1 MNASRRVLAKRFID
15 EYWSYYLQIENDV
28 IDTFNYVEP
37 DIRNFIAFSRKYKD
51 LLSSIGSEVD
61 VVGKSIAELIDT
73 NDNKLPDSRIAHWG
87 YVVEQRFPGIS
98 SVTIDVRGF
107 FQLTPWNNWANE
119 KAKDKNGRVIYR
131 LKDGSSNP
139 EWWRAYNKTKHRRRS
154 LANPE
159 DSNYERANLKNVLN
173 GLAGLFALEITLAEV
188 IGHVPLPEEPQSKLF
203 KLIDTK

>member
-1 MNASRRVLAKRFID
+1 MNVDRSVLAKRYFD

-37 DIRNFIAFSRKYKD
+37 DSRNFGSFSRKYKD
-51 LLSSIGSEVD
+51 LLSAIGSEVD

-73 NDNKLPDSRIAHWG
+73 NDKKLPDAHIAHWG
-87 YVVEQRFPGIS
+87 LVVERRFPHIS
-98 SVTIDVRGF
+98 SVTLDVRGI

-119 KAKDKNGRVIYR
+119 KSKDKNERVIYR

-139 EWWRAYNKTKHRRRS
+139 EWWRAYYKTKHRRRS

-173 GLAGLFALEITLAEV
+173 GLAGLFALEMSLAEV
-188 IGHVPLPEEPQSKLF
+188 VGRVPLPEEPQSKLF
-203 KLIDTK
+203 KLIDAK

>member
-1 MNASRRVLAKRFID
+1 MNANRSVLAKRFID

-37 DIRNFIAFSRKYKD
+37 DSRNFGSFSHKFKD
-51 LLSSIGSEVD
+51 LLSAIGSEVD
-61 VVGKSIAELIDT
+61 VVGKSIAELIDP
-73 NDNKLPDSRIAHWG
+73 NDKKLSEAPIAHWG
-87 YVVEQRFPGIS
+87 FVVERCSPFIS
-98 SVTIDVRGF
+98 SATIDMRGN
-107 FQLTPWNNWANE
+107 FQLMPWKNWANE
-119 KAKDKNGRVIYR
+119 KSKDINDRVIYK
-131 LKDGSSNP
+131 LKNGSSNP

-188 IGHVPLPEEPQSKLF
+188 IGCDSLTEELQSKLF
-203 KLIDTK
+203 KLIDTE

>member
-1 MNASRRVLAKRFID
+1 MNVDRSVLAKRYFD

-37 DIRNFIAFSRKYKD
+37 DSRNFGSFSRKYKD
-51 LLSSIGSEVD
+51 LLSAIGSEVD

-73 NDNKLPDSRIAHWG
+73 NDKKLPDAHIAHWG
-87 YVVEQRFPGIS
+87 LVVERRFPHIS
-98 SVTIDVRGF
+98 SVTLDVRGI

-119 KAKDKNGRVIYR
+119 KSKDKNERVIYR

-173 GLAGLFALEITLAEV
+173 GLAGLFALEMSLAEV
-188 IGHVPLPEEPQSKLF
+188 VGRVPLPEEPQSKLF
-203 KLIDTK
+203 KLIDAK